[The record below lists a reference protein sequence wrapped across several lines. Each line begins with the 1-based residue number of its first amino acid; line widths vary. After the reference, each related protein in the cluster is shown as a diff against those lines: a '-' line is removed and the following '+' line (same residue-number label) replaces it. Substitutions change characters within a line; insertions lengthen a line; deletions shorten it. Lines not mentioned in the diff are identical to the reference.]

1 MTITTSNKF
10 DYSKV
15 PAVTASFWLAKLITT
30 GMGESVSDAL
40 SSIISK
46 PATLIASIVAFLVL
60 LTLQLRSDRYRPQ
73 YYWPTVATLAIA
85 GTALADET
93 HDALGIGYPVS
104 VAIYLIVMLATMVAW
119 YRSENGISIHSIFTP
134 RREVFYWLTVV
145 FSFTL
150 GTAAGDWFADG
161 LGLGFLGT
169 ALALGIPMLVSMSFN
184 GFSKKFE
191 VATFWFAYILT
202 RPVGASIADYCGYG
216 TPNLGNEV
224 MSLVWIALF
233 IPVMTY
239 LIIKFRRQNRDV
251 ETAK

>member
-1 MTITTSNKF
+1 MTITTTNKF

-15 PAVTASFWLAKLITT
+15 PAVTGVFWLAKLITT

-46 PATLIASIVAFLVL
+46 PATLLVSVVAFLIL
-60 LTLQLRSDRYRPQ
+60 LTMQLRSDRYRPQ
-73 YYWPTVATLAIA
+73 FYWPTVATLAIA

-93 HDALGIGYPVS
+93 HDALGIGYPIS
-104 VAIYLIVMLATMVAW
+104 VAIYLIATMV
-119 YRSENGISIHSIFTP
+119 
-134 RREVFYWLTVV
+134 
-145 FSFTL
+145 
-150 GTAAGDWFADG
+150 
-161 LGLGFLGT
+161 
-169 ALALGIPMLVSMSFN
+169 VSMGVN

-233 IPVMTY
+233 IPVMIY
-239 LIIKFRRQNRDV
+239 LGVKFHQQLV
-251 ETAK
+251 AEKAA

>member
-1 MTITTSNKF
+1 MTITTTNKF

-15 PAVTASFWLAKLITT
+15 PAVTGVFWLAKLITT

-46 PATLIASIVAFLVL
+46 PATLLVSVVAFLIL
-60 LTLQLRSDRYRPQ
+60 LTMQLRSDRYRPQ
-73 YYWPTVATLAIA
+73 FYWPTVATLAIA

-93 HDALGIGYPVS
+93 HDALGIGYPIS
-104 VAIYLIVMLATMVAW
+104 VAIYLIAMIATMV
-119 YRSENGISIHSIFTP
+119 
-134 RREVFYWLTVV
+134 
-145 FSFTL
+145 
-150 GTAAGDWFADG
+150 
-161 LGLGFLGT
+161 
-169 ALALGIPMLVSMSFN
+169 VSMGAN

-224 MSLVWIALF
+224 MSVVWIALF
-233 IPVMTY
+233 IPVMIY
-239 LIIKFRRQNRDV
+239 LGVKFHQQLV
-251 ETAK
+251 AEKAA

>member
-1 MTITTSNKF
+1 MTITTTNKF

-15 PAVTASFWLAKLITT
+15 PAVTGVFWLAKLITT

-46 PATLIASIVAFLVL
+46 PATLLVSVVAFLIL
-60 LTLQLRSDRYRPQ
+60 LTMQLRSDRYRPQ
-73 YYWPTVATLAIA
+73 FYWPTVATLAIA

-93 HDALGIGYPVS
+93 HDALGIGYPIS
-104 VAIYLIVMLATMVAW
+104 VAIYLIAMIATMV
-119 YRSENGISIHSIFTP
+119 
-134 RREVFYWLTVV
+134 
-145 FSFTL
+145 
-150 GTAAGDWFADG
+150 
-161 LGLGFLGT
+161 
-169 ALALGIPMLVSMSFN
+169 VSMGVN

-233 IPVMTY
+233 IPVMIY
-239 LIIKFRRQNRDV
+239 LGVKFHQQLV
-251 ETAK
+251 AEKAA

>member
-1 MTITTSNKF
+1 MTITTAKQF

-15 PAVTASFWLAKLITT
+15 PAVTGVFWLAKLITT

-46 PATLIASIVAFLVL
+46 PATLLVSLIAFAILLV
-60 LTLQLRSDRYRPQ
+60 TQMRTDRYRPQ
-73 YYWPTVATLAIA
+73 LYWPTVATLAIA

-93 HDALGIGYPVS
+93 HDGLGIGYPVS
-104 VAIYLIVMLATMVAW
+104 VAIYLIAMIVTMVAW
-119 YRSENGISIHSIFTP
+119 YRTEHGISIHSIFTP
-134 RREVFYWLTVV
+134 RREAFYWLTVV

-169 ALALGIPMLVSMSFN
+169 AIALGVPMLASMGMN
-184 GFSKKFE
+184 GFSKKWE

-216 TPNLGNEV
+216 TPNLGNEM
-224 MSLVWIALF
+224 MSLIWIALF
-233 IPVMTY
+233 IPVLAY
-239 LIIKFRRQNRDV
+239 LIIKDRHQTTLS
-251 ETAK
+251 EE